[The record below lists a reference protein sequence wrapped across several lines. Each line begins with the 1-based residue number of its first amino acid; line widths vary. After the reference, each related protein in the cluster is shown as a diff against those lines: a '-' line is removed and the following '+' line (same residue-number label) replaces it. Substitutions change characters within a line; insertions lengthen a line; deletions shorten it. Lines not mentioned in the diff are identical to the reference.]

1 MTETLLVGCPA
12 CHTLNR
18 APRDKLAG
26 GPAGKCGRC
35 GAALFSGQPVALSAS
50 SFESHAVKSDV
61 PLLVDFWAPWC
72 DPCKAMAPQFEKAAQ
87 RLEPAIRLG
96 KLNTD
101 EEQELAARFAVRGI
115 PTMILFRH
123 GREIAR
129 QTGLLEAAAIEAWA
143 TGAAAG

>member
-1 MTETLLVGCPA
+1 MTDMLLVACPA

-18 APRDKLAG
+18 APRDKLAKG
-26 GPAGKCGRC
+26 ATGKCGQC
-35 GAALFSGQPVALSAS
+35 GAALFAGEPVALSAA
-50 SFESHAVKSDV
+50 SFESHAVRSDL

-72 DPCKAMAPQFEKAAQ
+72 GPCQAMAPQFEKAAR